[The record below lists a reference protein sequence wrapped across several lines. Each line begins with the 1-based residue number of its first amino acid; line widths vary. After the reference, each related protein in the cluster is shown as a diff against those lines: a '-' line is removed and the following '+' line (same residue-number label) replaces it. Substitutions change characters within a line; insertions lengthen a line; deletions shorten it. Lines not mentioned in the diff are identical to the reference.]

1 MTRNESQTHAPQRG
15 CAACRA
21 RLPLADAVRFALD
34 GDQVV
39 VDLRRQR
46 GGRGVNLGPNRACLD
61 LAVRKNAFARGFRR
75 QVARVDADV
84 LAAQVALAYAAH
96 LAALLEG
103 ARRGGEV
110 LPVTSEEEVSPPE
123 LQALRRELD
132 GTPLGRLLPRVR
144 VRSAGLSSRAGALA
158 RRVSEFTFKGHG
170 VIAGRPQS
178 PEPCQIEPGRRR
190 PRSEKA

>member
-1 MTRNESQTHAPQRG
+1 MTRNEPQIHAPTRG

-21 RLPLADAVRFALD
+21 RLPLAEVVRFALD
-34 GDQVV
+34 GDRVV
-39 VDLRRQR
+39 VDVRRR
-46 GGRGVNLGPNRACLD
+46 YRGRGVNLGPSRACLE

-84 LAAQVALAYAAH
+84 LAAQVAEACAEH

-103 ARRGGEV
+103 ARRGGDAVPVDSDGEV
-110 LPVTSEEEVSPPE
+110 WPPE
-123 LQALRRELD
+123 LQSLRRELE
-132 GTPLGRLLPRVR
+132 GTPLGRLLPRVQ

-158 RRVSEFTFKGHG
+158 RRVSEFTFRGRG

-178 PEPCQIEPGRRR
+178 PEPCQNEPGRRR